1 MSNEMR
7 GEDTILGTALAR
19 AIESQPI
26 RSTPFERS
34 RVAVRMA
41 GGGRSPLFPVLAA
54 AAAVVLGLAL
64 GAALLGQRGGD
75 PSGVASSPTPSSGA
89 TESPGATSE
98 PTGAPASEVPSEPVW
113 VFFARDLLPP
123 VGGNVLAGGARDAAD
138 GRIGLRLSALW
149 GARPNEVPLGSV
161 NVFAQ
166 SGRSGSGGTLGVST
180 QIAGDLATVTFDLGD
195 AGWNVSGSAASQ
207 ALLQQLVYTITE
219 ELGIRR
225 ALIREKGKNE
235 AVIDQ
240 LVIDKPLT
248 REDVLPYEGVKTEQR
263 VALEDDP
270 RPSTLTTR
278 VDASAGLTRFV
289 IEMKANEAPAEG
301 FWSPRLFAELGVN
314 NGGGEDP
321 AVELIGGLPG
331 KWVLKLQLP
340 GGTDANAWDAANP
353 RGAPPKRAFEGT
365 ALRSVTT
372 MVGTAEGTNG
382 TTYLLG
388 LDDARP
394 WRISLEPASP
404 GTMWLTVDIGG
415 HPQAI
420 SDSVAVYV
428 PRPGDEITLG
438 NAPSNPRTFVVKGT
452 ARAFEAHV
460 AWRLKDSN
468 QREVATGFATASL
481 GTSPV
486 WGTFSTE
493 VKVPDGVSGVVTLEV
508 FWPSPRD
515 GADVGKVAIPLRVR

>member
-19 AIESQPI
+19 AIDSQPI

-34 RVAVRMA
+34 RVAVRMV

-64 GAALLGQRGGD
+64 GAALLGQRGPTD
-75 PSGVASSPTPSSGA
+75 PGGVATQPTATPGTTASPDGTASPDSTRTP
-89 TESPGATSE
+89 TEDL
-98 PTGAPASEVPSEPVW
+98 V
-113 VFFARDLLPP
+113 VFVALDQLPP
-123 VGGNVLAGGARDAAD
+123 VAIKLPSPSTDDKSPEVLIRRRLVALASTDGISGGPINALSQIKTSSGSREIVSAVTIEGDLARVEFDISD
-138 GRIGLRLSALW
+138 W
-149 GARPNEVPLGSV
+149 GARG
-161 NVFAQ
+161 
-166 SGRSGSGGTLGVST
+166 
-180 QIAGDLATVTFDLGD
+180 
-195 AGWNVSGSAASQ
+195 AAMSQ

-219 ELGIRR
+219 QPGIRR
-225 ALIREKGKNE
+225 AMIAEKGKTE
-235 AVIDQ
+235 ATIDQ

-248 REDVLPYEGVKTEQR
+248 REDVLPYEGIKTEQR

-270 RPSTLTTR
+270 RASTATTR
-278 VDASAGLTRFV
+278 VENIIGGARFV
-289 IEMKANEAPAEG
+289 IELKASQAPAEG
-301 FWSPRLFAELGVN
+301 FWSPRMSAQLQPNAEERARPGKSILTI
-314 NGGGEDP
+314 E
-321 AVELIGGLPG
+321 LPG
-331 KWVLKLQLP
+331 VSDATT
-340 GGTDANAWDAANP
+340 GTDQRSDAGP
-353 RGAPPKRAFEGT
+353 LRGITLSRGVGATP
-365 ALRSVTT
+365 T
-372 MVGTAEGTNG
+372 MRYE
-382 TTYLLG
+382 LL

-394 WRISLEPASP
+394 WRVSLEPASP
-404 GTMWLTVDIGG
+404 GTMWLIVDIGG

-420 SDSVAVYV
+420 SDSIAVYV

-460 AWRLKDSN
+460 AWRLKDAK

-486 WGTFSTE
+486 WGTFTTE
-493 VKVPDGVSGVVTLEV
+493 VRVPDSVSGVVTLEV

-515 GADVGKVAIPLRVR
+515 AADEGTVAIPLRVR